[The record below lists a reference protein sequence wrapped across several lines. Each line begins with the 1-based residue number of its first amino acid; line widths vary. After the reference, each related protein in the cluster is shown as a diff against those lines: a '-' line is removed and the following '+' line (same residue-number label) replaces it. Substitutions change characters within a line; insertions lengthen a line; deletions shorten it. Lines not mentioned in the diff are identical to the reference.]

1 MKRLSYFGL
10 FVFLVGWL
18 TACGSEPDPTP
29 TPTLRPTATPSATPE
44 PMATAT
50 PTFTATPTETPT
62 PTQTPTATP
71 TATATATPTPTAVPT
86 VALGEVET
94 SAMGFSYQ
102 SPLNYIMEDQ
112 GDQVFFQ
119 SADDLVVGSLT
130 LIDETFAEPVEDIL
144 ADYVTE
150 LGNSMGGMLGISEPV
165 AYTVGGVEGAAAEI
179 FGLLFEA
186 TVAGR
191 GVAVVLP
198 DGRLFFAFALVKTTG
213 NELFWFNEGGATFD
227 ALLGSV
233 AFLKATPTPRPP
245 AATATSASTSNSA
258 CPVSTDASY
267 GYTEGN
273 PIRVGGDGFGGPARA
288 RAYLDNLRGP
298 NGESISYDRLG
309 SLPSGNTILDIYE
322 ITGLPQSVSLYV
334 DQYSYE
340 TLQAPLGFTCTA
352 PFPLSA
358 P

>member
-1 MKRLSYFGL
+1 
-10 FVFLVGWL
+10 
-18 TACGSEPDPTP
+18 
-29 TPTLRPTATPSATPE
+29 
-44 PMATAT
+44 
-50 PTFTATPTETPT
+50 
-62 PTQTPTATP
+62 
-71 TATATATPTPTAVPT
+71 VPT
-86 VALGEVET
+86 VTLGEVET

-102 SPLNYIMEDQ
+102 PPLNYIMEDQ

-130 LIDETFAEPVEDIL
+130 LINETFAEPVEDIL

-165 AYTVGGVEGAAAEI
+165 AYTVDEVEGAAAEI
-179 FGLLFEA
+179 FGGLFDA
-186 TVAGR
+186 YVAGR

-233 AFLKATPTPRPP
+233 TFLEATPTPRPP
-245 AATATSASTSNSA
+245 SATATPANTSNSA
-258 CPVSTDASY
+258 CLVSADASY
-267 GYTEGN
+267 GYTQGN
-273 PIRVGGDGFGGPARA
+273 PIRVGGDVFGGPARA
-288 RAYLDNLRGP
+288 RAYLDTLRGP
-298 NGESISYDRLG
+298 NGETLSYTRNG
-309 SLPSGNTILDIYE
+309 SVVNDATILDAYTIN
-322 ITGLPQSVSLYV
+322 GLAQATTLYV

-340 TLQAPLGFTCTA
+340 TLKAPVGFTCSS